1 MSTVTSNKTLKA
13 NQFET
18 DVDIM
23 NILSSKQRTGLTL
36 NSLMVHTASGRH
48 RYSQNRKETGLLGT
62 EGRRDDKDKG
72 KKENEEERFI
82 ILLHVKPDTN
92 VLSNDHYYYYWE
104 IVCK

>member
-23 NILSSKQRTGLTL
+23 NILSSKQRGGLTL
-36 NSLMVHTASGRH
+36 NSLMVHTSSGRH

-72 KKENEEERFI
+72 KKENEEERLI
-82 ILLHVKPDTN
+82 I
-92 VLSNDHYYYYWE
+92 Y
-104 IVCK
+104 CM